1 MIVPN
6 HSFVRDWVPK
16 KKAPTN
22 ENIVIFTFPQTMA
35 FKLELWL
42 SAMQQRI
49 VCWIER
55 SQHSRDTTHIVDIFF
70 LYMKYIFMLYIKYI
84 FFLCICLCI
93 CIIHDIYLCFQ
104 KRTATFKRYNP
115 QSIFENL
122 DFAKSFGVTW
132 HIFVFPEKVRLISLE
147 GTIYPVFVAFVSLLF
162 ICCCCSVC
170 LRWLLSLPL
179 VGSFIRRNN
188 LSW

>member
-1 MIVPN
+1 M
-6 HSFVRDWVPK
+6 SDWVP

-22 ENIVIFTFPQTMA
+22 ENIECFERIVIFTFPQTMA

-55 SQHSRDTTHIVDIFF
+55 LQHSRDTTHIVDIFF

-104 KRTATFKRYNP
+104 KRTATFKRYDP
-115 QSIFENL
+115 QSSFENQ

-147 GTIYPVFVAFVSLLF
+147 GTIYPVFCCVCLFVVYLLLLF
-162 ICCCCSVC
+162 C
-170 LRWLLSLPL
+170 LFEMAAVSSIGWE
-179 VGSFIRRNN
+179 FH
-188 LSW
+188 